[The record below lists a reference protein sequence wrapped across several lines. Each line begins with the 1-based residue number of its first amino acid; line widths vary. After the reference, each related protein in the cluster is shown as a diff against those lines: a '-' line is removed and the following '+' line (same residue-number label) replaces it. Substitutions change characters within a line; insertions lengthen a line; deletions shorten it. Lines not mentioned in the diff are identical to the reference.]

1 MSKDRGVTHPGQQ
14 GQNLDRRRDFFED
27 QFYGYGYI
35 WYWDSWRM
43 EMYTLV
49 IMGFQNH
56 LPNLWYLR
64 TRSGITCISCFK
76 EDSEKLRCSSYL
88 IKQQP
93 FDIKFLV
100 VILRR
105 NSTHIVFNLKLHD
118 NRWLEL
124 WSFCLWKPGEVET
137 IGSKNRRKK
146 WQKSV

>member
-1 MSKDRGVTHPGQQ
+1 
-14 GQNLDRRRDFFED
+14 
-27 QFYGYGYI
+27 
-35 WYWDSWRM
+35 
-43 EMYTLV
+43 MYTLV

-124 WSFCLWKPGEVET
+124 WSFCLWKPGDNRKDL
-137 IGSKNRRKK
+137 GKNLGRCYGLLFFSFLKFCYLNLLVATTLLM
-146 WQKSV
+146 KSAILMMSNVVVSSLLLQSSLI